1 MYKTSNMTLNKDIN
15 SILKIKPMM
24 KKKGIEGKVKVG
36 FLGFGVG
43 LKGFREILR
52 EFEVILGIGW

>member
-1 MYKTSNMTLNKDIN
+1 MTLNEDIN